1 MKHASPRNPTDIARE
16 TIRQL
21 AVRHLPPTPG
31 HYQEIYAEI
40 AGSADVEAFP
50 ERAMKQ
56 MALELAHAACQP
68 GLERALVLAVAQ
80 KDWAQFSKALIAPL
94 DDFATQ
100 QRLAWNTLIRDLF
113 RQWENTAS
121 SLSTAQKREALE
133 HVLQSAGG
141 NPAILFARLENLNKS
156 WAQSRNESM
165 TRELERSD
173 AFLSANGSA
182 TLEAPANTL
191 LPELRKIFAY
201 ALENCLHAFLTE
213 DERLARECRD
223 LVEEVRYANT
233 GKQFQAL
240 ERKLKGFIFRLELLD
255 EDHRELRDSL
265 LKLLRLV
272 LENVGEL
279 VLDDQWIHGQI
290 EVVRDIVNQ
299 PLSQKSLDDAE
310 ARIREV
316 VFKQSQLKLGLQEA
330 QNALKSMLAGFVDHL
345 NHFTGATS
353 DYHDKIGVIA
363 NRISQADKL
372 ADLESLL
379 PEIMRETRVIQ
390 ISAHRSRDELLATQA
405 RVRKTEAR
413 VRELEQELAQTS
425 ELVRHDQLTGT
436 LNRRGL
442 EECYEKEAKRAER
455 RQIPLCLALLDIDNF
470 KTLNDTLGHAAG
482 DDALVHLTQVVRRT
496 LRPEDSFSRYG
507 GEEFIL
513 LFPDAT
519 LQQAAA
525 IMTRIQRELTRHI
538 FLHHNQKVLIT
549 FSAGIAL
556 RQPDETRDALIHR
569 ADAAMYE
576 AKQSGKNRV
585 VTTPPCPEADGARPF
600 QSTN

>member
-1 MKHASPRNPTDIARE
+1 MNASPRNPADIARE
-16 TIRQL
+16 TIRRL
-21 AVRHLPPTPG
+21 AVRHLPPTPD

-40 AGSADVEAFP
+40 AGSANVEAFP

-56 MALELAHAACQP
+56 MAVELAHVAAQP
-68 GLERALVLAVAQ
+68 GLERALALAVAQ
-80 KDWAQFSKALIAPL
+80 KDWAQFSKALAAPL
-94 DDFATQ
+94 DDFAAQ
-100 QRLAWNTLIRDLF
+100 QRLTWNTLIRDLF

-121 SLSTAQKREALE
+121 HLSTAQKREALE

-141 NPAILFARLENLNKS
+141 NPATLFARLENLNKS
-156 WAQSRNESM
+156 WAQSRDEAAARNL
-165 TRELERSD
+165 ELSD
-173 AFLSANGSA
+173 PFFPASEPA
-182 TLEAPANTL
+182 TLEAPANEL
-191 LPELRKIFAY
+191 LPELREIFAY
-201 ALENCLHAFLTE
+201 ALENCLHAFLNE
-213 DERLARECRD
+213 DERLARECHD

-240 ERKLKGFIFRLELLD
+240 ERKLKGFVFRLELLD

-265 LKLLRLV
+265 LKLLRLL

-279 VLDDQWIHGQI
+279 VLDDQWLHGQI

-316 VFKQSQLKLGLQEA
+316 IFKQSQLKLGLQEA
-330 QNALKSMLAGFVDHL
+330 QNALKAMLAGFVDHL
-345 NHFTGATS
+345 NHFTGATT
-353 DYHDKIGVIA
+353 DYHDKISAIA
-363 NRISQADKL
+363 DRISHADKL

-379 PEIMRETRVIQ
+379 PEVMRETRVIQ
-390 ISAHRSRDELLATQA
+390 TSTRKSRDELRATQA
-405 RVRKTEAR
+405 RVRETEAR
-413 VRELEQELAQTS
+413 VRELERELAQTS
-425 ELVRHDQLTGT
+425 KLVRHDQLTGA

-442 EECYEKEAKRAER
+442 EECYEKEAKRSER
-455 RQIPLCLALLDIDNF
+455 RRTPICLALLDIDNF
-470 KTLNDTLGHAAG
+470 KSLNDALGHSAG
-482 DDALVHLTQVVRRT
+482 DEALVHLTQVVRGT
-496 LRPEDSFSRYG
+496 LRPQDSFARFG

-513 LFPDAT
+513 LFPEST
-519 LQQAAA
+519 LQQAAVA
-525 IMTRIQRELTRHI
+525 MTRIQRELTRHI

-556 RQPDETRDALIHR
+556 RQPGEARDALIHR

-585 VTTPPCPEADGARPF
+585 VIAPSPEAAKTLPPAA
-600 QSTN
+600 